1 MAMMKLVG
9 THTGW
14 FEAEYVMEIPEDKY
28 KSFLQENPDYD
39 MEDDPDT
46 IWSHFKDL
54 GYHDEIENSCD
65 YDTVLREVVLENV

>member
-1 MAMMKLVG
+1 MMKLVG

-39 MEDDPDT
+39 MEDDPDL
-46 IWSHFKDL
+46 IWSHFKNL

-65 YDTVLREVVLENV
+65 YDTVQREVVLEND

>member
-1 MAMMKLVG
+1 MMKLVG

-46 IWSHFKDL
+46 IWSYFKEL

-65 YDTVLREVVLENV
+65 YDTVLNEVFTTND